1 MASVLDL
8 IGNTPLIE
16 VTRIDRGPCRLFLKL
31 ESANP
36 SGSLKDRPARTMIE
50 AAEAD
55 GQLKPGG
62 TIVEATAG
70 NTGLGLALVGGRKG
84 YRTLLVVPD
93 KMAREKVL
101 HAKAMGAEVVT
112 TRSDVGKGHP
122 DYYQDV
128 AEAIARRTP
137 GAIFV
142 NQFANPANPRAH
154 ETTTGPEILHQM
166 DGDVDAIVVGVGSGG
181 TLTGIGRFMR
191 QASPKTAMIL
201 ADPEG
206 SVLASY
212 IATGRM
218 TQAGSWAVEGIG
230 EDFVPP
236 NADLTLVSET
246 FTIPD
251 AESFATARE
260 LLRAEGVLAGS
271 SSGTLLAAALRYCR
285 AQPAP
290 KRVVSLVCDSGAK
303 YLSKVFNPT
312 FLAQEGWSHPDR
324 HGTVRDVV
332 VSRYSEG
339 TAVVRASAGQSAH
352 GLRPHAFGRCLATA
366 GHRRERTRGRPRRR
380 ERRARGAAHRG
391 GRSEQGVCAAGERG
405 DGDAARD
412 DLRRCADRRPGA
424 AVPQGLHRYRDGR
437 RSVRRHRDP
446 ARPHQLFQDHG
457 MMPPSRRP
465 GAVPVYGG
473 SGSALHASGTR
484 LCFRGL

>member
-16 VTRIDRGPCRLFLKL
+16 VTRIECGPCRLFIKL

-50 AAEAD
+50 AAEA
-55 GQLKPGG
+55 GGELKPGG

-142 NQFANPANPRAH
+142 NQFANPANPLAH
-154 ETTTGPEILHQM
+154 EMTTGPEILRQM

-206 SVLASY
+206 SVLAPL

-218 TQAGSWAVEGIG
+218 TEAGSWAVEGIG

-251 AESFATARE
+251 AESFASARE

-285 AQPAP
+285 SQSTP

-312 FLAQEGWSHPDR
+312 FLAQEGWSHPHR

-339 TAVVRASAGQSAH
+339 TAVFVRPQDNLRTVFARMRSADVSQLPIIDENGRVVGLVDESDVLAALLTTSDDPNAVFARPVKDVMVMRLETISADAPIAD
-352 GLRPHAFGRCLATA
+352 LVPLFRKDYIAI
-366 GHRRERTRGRPRRR
+366 
-380 ERRARGAAHRG
+380 
-391 GRSEQGVCAAGERG
+391 VM
-405 DGDAARD
+405 DGDRFLGIA
-412 DLRRCADRRPGA
+412 
-424 AVPQGLHRYRDGR
+424 
-437 RSVRRHRDP
+437 
-446 ARPHQLFQDHG
+446 
-457 MMPPSRRP
+457 
-465 GAVPVYGG
+465 
-473 SGSALHASGTR
+473 TR
-484 LCFRGL
+484 LDLINYFRIAV